1 MFILDVIEKD
11 YAQSYVLAGLMSQP
25 ALKETLVFKGGTSLK
40 KMFFG
45 SYRFS
50 EDLDFSVIQAV
61 NREELEEI
69 VLEAIDETRKLL
81 EPYGQFSVEMKR
93 LRETS
98 PHPRGHDAFNILVSY
113 PWYRGRAL
121 FHKDRDNQRR
131 AGTSPSFD

>member
-1 MFILDVIEKD
+1 MRPLNVRLREAATRNKVILDVIERD

-25 ALKETLVFKGGTSLK
+25 ALKETLVFKGGTALK

-81 EPYGQFSVEMKR
+81 EP
-93 LRETS
+93 
-98 PHPRGHDAFNILVSY
+98 
-113 PWYRGRAL
+113 
-121 FHKDRDNQRR
+121 
-131 AGTSPSFD
+131 

>member
-1 MFILDVIEKD
+1 MRPLNVRLREAAKRNKVILDVIEKD

-25 ALKETLVFKGGTSLK
+25 VLKETLVFKGGTALK

-50 EDLDFSVIQAV
+50 EDLDFSVIQAL

-69 VLEAIDETRKLL
+69 ILQATDDTRKLL

-98 PHPRGHDAFNILVSY
+98 PHPRGQDAFNILVSY
-113 PWYRGRAL
+113 PWYRGRVC
-121 FHKDRDNQRR
+121 
-131 AGTSPSFD
+131 SI